1 VSEEEDKSDK
11 TAEGSPKS
19 EDEPPASAPAPSET
33 AAPPESAS
41 DKKDAPSEKRV
52 EKSSSPKHGYGFLA
66 VSSAIMLALDL
77 GTKEWAANRLEGK
90 NVEPIVVIEGIE
102 ALGKTFALHF
112 DLAKNPGG
120 AWGVLG
126 KQPDWV
132 RLPFFFLISALAVV
146 FIVSLYRK
154 LEERQWALRWAL
166 PLVLG
171 GALGNLVDRIRHQ
184 HVIDFIDAFY
194 IEGGKA
200 THWPTFNVADIW
212 IVAGVILMGIDWFTP
227 KAKPRKVE
235 REPAP
240 AAGD

>member
-1 VSEEEDKSDK
+1 MSEEEDKSDK
-11 TAEGSPKS
+11 AREAPPES
-19 EDEPPASAPAPSET
+19 EDVPAPSE
-33 AAPPESAS
+33 AAS
-41 DKKDAPSEKRV
+41 KKDAPSDKTAEKATDV
-52 EKSSSPKHGYGFLA
+52 SVGEPTPGKPGYGFLA
-66 VSSAIMLALDL
+66 VASAIMLALDL
-77 GTKEWAANRLEGK
+77 GTKEWAATRLEGK

-154 LEERQWALRWAL
+154 LEPRQWALRWAL

-212 IVAGVILMGIDWFTP
+212 IVAGVILMGVDWFSP

-235 REPAP
+235 REPAA